1 MSHSIAVVRE
11 GKLQNVQ
18 FKVQSE
24 ADGQPWERFPLLTT
38 RQIAGWLGGGLAHR
52 FKRFQSQ
59 NERLDGTGPEAL
71 TYCIRVK
78 LDALRLYAESRV
90 VFKQRSQSIRTTD
103 GG

>member
-1 MSHSIAVVRE
+1 MAVVRE
-11 GKLQNVQ
+11 CKMQNGHC
-18 FKVQSE
+18 KMQSE

-38 RQIAGWLGGGLAHR
+38 RQITLLLGGLAHR
-52 FKRFQSQ
+52 FKRFQSRD
-59 NERLDGTGPEAL
+59 ECLGRTGPEAL

-90 VFKQRSQSIRTTD
+90 VFKQHSQSIRNTD

>member
-1 MSHSIAVVRE
+1 MAVERIAKCKMVAAKCKVRQTGSRGKGFLYLPRAKSPNHS
-11 GKLQNVQ
+11 
-18 FKVQSE
+18 KV
-24 ADGQPWERFPLLTT
+24 GR
-38 RQIAGWLGGGLAHR
+38 LAHR
-52 FKRFQSQ
+52 FKRSQSQ

-90 VFKQRSQSIRTTD
+90 MFKQRSQSIRNTD

>member
-1 MSHSIAVVRE
+1 MNVSRWVAFRHSASRPSATC
-11 GKLQNVQ
+11 LQLPGVIDLQ
-18 FKVQSE
+18 AIS
-24 ADGQPWERFPLLTT
+24 LC
-38 RQIAGWLGGGLAHR
+38 GGLAHR
-52 FKRFQSQ
+52 FKRFQSR

-90 VFKQRSQSIRTTD
+90 VFKQHSQSIRNTD